1 MIKEKEDLEEINNMN
16 IKTNFKKKVSLAQ
29 FTTFKIGGKAK
40 YFIVVKNKEDLEESI
55 KWAKKNKQKIY
66 FFSGGS
72 NILVN
77 SNNIDGL
84 VIKLENKKIEIKQE
98 KIKCGAGIFLSELIN
113 KTTNNNLS
121 GLEYFAGIPG
131 SIGGA
136 VRGNAGAFGH
146 SISEIVEEVEVY
158 ELVSNKF
165 KLLNKKDCCF
175 KYRESIFKNDL
186 KNNIII
192 WNVFLKLKKINNNK
206 NIKKI
211 ILDNINNR
219 KKQPKLPS
227 AGCVFKNLKL
237 KDLEKFNPDL
247 AKEAKNEKKVKNNMV
262 SVGWIINKLDLVG
275 KEMGKAKISLE
286 HANFIV
292 NTGGATT
299 DDVIMLISYIKQQ
312 ARDIFNIQL
321 TEEIQYFGI

>member
-1 MIKEKEDLEEINNMN
+1 MIKEKEDLEEISNMN
-16 IKTNFKKKVSLAQ
+16 IETKIKKEISLAQ

-72 NILVN
+72 NILIN
-77 SNNIDGL
+77 SNGIDGL
-84 VIKLENKKIEIKQE
+84 VLKLENKEIEVEKE

-146 SISEIVEEVEVY
+146 SVSEIVEAVEIY
-158 ELVSNKF
+158 DIIFNKF
-165 KLLNKKDCCF
+165 KLLNQKDCCF
-175 KYRESIFKNDL
+175 KYRESIFKNNL

-192 WNVFLKLKKINNNK
+192 WNIFLKLKKINNNK

-237 KDLEKFNPDL
+237 KELEKFNPDL

-262 SVGWIINKLDLVG
+262 SIGWIINKLDLAG

>member
-1 MIKEKEDLEEINNMN
+1 MIKEKEDLEEISNMN
-16 IKTNFKKKVSLAQ
+16 IETKIKKEISLAQ

-40 YFIVVKNKEDLEESI
+40 YFVIVKNKEDLEESI

-98 KIKCGAGIFLSELIN
+98 KIKCGAGVFLSELIN

-146 SISEIVEEVEVY
+146 SVSEIVEAVE
-158 ELVSNKF
+158 
-165 KLLNKKDCCF
+165 
-175 KYRESIFKNDL
+175 
-186 KNNIII
+186 
-192 WNVFLKLKKINNNK
+192 
-206 NIKKI
+206 
-211 ILDNINNR
+211 ILCT
-219 KKQPKLPS
+219 S
-227 AGCVFKNLKL
+227 
-237 KDLEKFNPDL
+237 KFN
-247 AKEAKNEKKVKNNMV
+247 
-262 SVGWIINKLDLVG
+262 SVGSTRIL
-275 KEMGKAKISLE
+275 
-286 HANFIV
+286 
-292 NTGGATT
+292 ATA
-299 DDVIMLISYIKQQ
+299 L
-312 ARDIFNIQL
+312 
-321 TEEIQYFGI
+321 